1 MVARSDAT
9 PLSIQDRY
17 YLVESAVNMVEEG
30 IDLLYEEAVED
41 GVDPDDFNFI
51 DSLESLRSV
60 SYADILQRMIS
71 NNEDAKALITLMKQ
85 NTLLTDE

>member
-1 MVARSDAT
+1 MATRSDAT

-17 YLVESAVNMVEEG
+17 YLVESAVNMIEEG

-51 DSLESLRSV
+51 DSLESLRSM

-71 NNEDAKALITLMKQ
+71 NNEDAKALITMMKQ